1 MVATAAAAARAAARA
16 LKAQRVALIIGF
28 RRSHARL
35 APCGMMSAECAGS
48 GKNTGARCGG
58 ILARNGLRIGK
69 YVAMLRVL

>member
-1 MVATAAAAARAAARA
+1 MG
-16 LKAQRVALIIGF
+16 L

-35 APCGMMSAECAGS
+35 APCGRIIDERAGPV
-48 GKNTGARCGG
+48 KIRVRTLRG

>member
-1 MVATAAAAARAAARA
+1 
-16 LKAQRVALIIGF
+16 
-28 RRSHARL
+28 
-35 APCGMMSAECAGS
+35 MMSAECAGS